1 MFQVRFY
8 NENKIIDNENMDYR
22 WSCLR
27 KDST

>member
-1 MFQVRFY
+1 MFQVRSY
-8 NENKIIDNENMDYR
+8 NENKIIDNENIDSR